1 MWNLP
6 NKNKKSDLHRDG
18 IFLDPRVA
26 VAPLPLLDLKMHR
39 ESGWRSDFHIFKC
52 LRVSWP
58 PCALPVSNTRTCT
71 VFREPLREASSA
83 FENEG
88 KLNEGKRCAA
98 NWKIVVKIAFWKCE
112 RSYWCLDSNNA
123 PDITEENKI
132 KESFRHRGWI
142 TIEIMANHHR
152 AWVHNHNH
160 NHRAWTALS
169 PLVLVL
175 LTASEY
181 RPVLILAQFWACKK
195 NFLHYSLF
203 FIAQYYPVLPSYE
216 PGK

>member
-1 MWNLP
+1 
-6 NKNKKSDLHRDG
+6 
-18 IFLDPRVA
+18 
-26 VAPLPLLDLKMHR
+26 MHR

-142 TIEIMANHHR
+142 TIFKLWLIITKHGCIIIIITIIT
-152 AWVHNHNH
+152 VHGQHWAH
-160 NHRAWTALS
+160 LS
-169 PLVLVL
+169 SSFSQL
-175 LTASEY
+175 LSIV
-181 RPVLILAQFWACKK
+181 P
-195 NFLHYSLF
+195 FLY
-203 FIAQYYPVLPSYE
+203 LPSFE
-216 PGK
+216 PAYQKLYQYGNMAIWQYGQQIS